1 MHLYNSDK
9 KIFKIN
15 SKFILTNLNPP
26 SPFLLKDAELSV
38 NLNTGKIIS
47 ANKNK
52 NYLKAISANNNTYNY
67 STLIIP
73 GLINAHIHTE
83 LTMASDKNTPHIFSE
98 WVISLIKRRTN
109 LSDKEITDMRQKAYN
124 TSIRA
129 GITAIGDIVPIS
141 QFNKYISDYKK
152 FNEINCGASDFG
164 GTPYK
169 ILKDTELN
177 LAYSAADCGRT
188 GNDIFSTGVPRVK
201 AYIEIIGLDPSL
213 SDGKI
218 KELKDTLNDI
228 IRNDTTINN
237 YKKFISIGVSPHSI
251 YSVSPALFKI
261 LSEKNKQWGL
271 DLTVHTSEHKSE
283 IQFLSEGKGDI
294 SENLLAA
301 LNLKEF
307 NNPSEK
313 YGIKYLTPVQYLKSV
328 GILSPKTSLI
338 HANEV
343 NGDDIKIIKD
353 SKSSIIHCPRSNSF
367 FKSNKLPLRKLL
379 DNNIIVGLG
388 TDSLYSNNSI
398 SILDELKYA
407 RKIHNNLQI
416 DHENIKHNDKDKNNK
431 DSSNSNKNLT
441 CCGVSSK
448 ELFQMATKNNAKI
461 LNIPNVTGTL
471 EKNSCADFVI
481 FKIPEN
487 LELNEIN
494 VFDEIINL
502 EEKDI
507 LKVFIGGKEVYSNY
521 ELTQGNT

>member
-1 MHLYNSDK
+1 VHLYNSDK

-15 SKFILTNLNPP
+15 SKFILTNLNLPA
-26 SPFLLKDAELSV
+26 PFLLKDAELSV

-47 ANKNK
+47 ADGNK
-52 NYLKAISANNNTYNY
+52 NYSGAISANNNTYNY

-109 LSDKEITDMRQKAYN
+109 LSDKEITDIRQKAYN

-129 GITAIGDIVPIS
+129 GVTAIGDIVPIS

-152 FNEINCGASDFG
+152 FNEINCSASDFG
-164 GTPYK
+164 RTHNKNKVLEYTK
-169 ILKDTELN
+169 SNADC
-177 LAYSAADCGRT
+177 SAAGCGRT
-188 GNDIFSTGVPRVK
+188 GNNNDIFSNGVPRVK

-213 SDGKI
+213 SDDKI
-218 KELKDTLNDI
+218 KELKDTLKNDI
-228 IRNDTTINN
+228 NRNDTAVNN
-237 YKKFISIGVSPHSI
+237 YKKFISIGISPHSI

-271 DLTVHTSEHKSE
+271 DLTVHVSEHKSE

-313 YGIKYLTPVQYLKSV
+313 YGIKYSTPIQYLKSI

-367 FKSNKLPLRKLL
+367 FKSNKLPLRKIL
-379 DNNIIVGLG
+379 DNNIIAGLG
-388 TDSLYSNNSI
+388 TDSLYSNDSI

-416 DHENIKHNDKDKNNK
+416 DRENIKYNDKD
-431 DSSNSNKNLT
+431 LIGY
-441 CCGVSSK
+441 GVSSK
-448 ELFQMATKNNAKI
+448 ELFEMATKNNAKI
-461 LNIPNVTGTL
+461 LNIPFVTGTL
-471 EKNSCADFVI
+471 EKNSYADFVI

-507 LKVFIGGKEVYSNY
+507 LKVFIGGEEIYCN
-521 ELTQGNT
+521 GNNN

>member
-1 MHLYNSDK
+1 MYLYNSDK

-15 SKFILTNLNPP
+15 SKFILTNLNLPA
-26 SPFLLKDAELSV
+26 PFLLKDAELSV

-47 ANKNK
+47 ADKNK
-52 NYLKAISANNNTYNY
+52 NYPKAISANNNYNY

-83 LTMASDKNTPHIFSE
+83 LTMAADKNTPHIFSE

-109 LSDKEITDMRQKAYN
+109 LSDKEIADIRQKAYN

-129 GITAIGDIVPIS
+129 GVTAIGDIVPIS

-152 FNEINCGASDFG
+152 FNEINCSALDFERIHNKN
-164 GTPYK
+164 K
-169 ILKDTELN
+169 ILKYTKSD
-177 LAYSAADCGRT
+177 AAHSAAGCGRI
-188 GNDIFSTGVPRVK
+188 GNNNNDIFSTGIPRVK

-213 SDGKI
+213 SNDKI
-218 KELKDTLNDI
+218 KELKDILKNDI
-228 IRNDTTINN
+228 NKNDTAGNN

-271 DLTVHTSEHKSE
+271 DLTVHASEHKSE
-283 IQFLSEGKGDI
+283 IQFLSEGIGDI

-313 YGIKYLTPVQYLKSV
+313 YGIKYSTPVQYLKSV

-343 NGDDIKIIKD
+343 NGDDIKTIKD
-353 SKSSIIHCPRSNSF
+353 LKSSVIHCPRSNSF
-367 FKSNKLPLRKLL
+367 FKSNKLPLRKIL
-379 DNNIIVGLG
+379 DNNIIAGLG
-388 TDSLYSNNSI
+388 TDSLYSNDSI

-416 DHENIKHNDKDKNNK
+416 DHENIKYNDKD
-431 DSSNSNKNLT
+431 LIG
-441 CCGVSSK
+441 CGISSK
-448 ELFQMATKNNAKI
+448 ELFEMATKNNAKI
-461 LNIPNVTGTL
+461 LNIPFVTGTL
-471 EKNSCADFVI
+471 EKNSYADFVI

-507 LKVFIGGKEVYSNY
+507 LKVFIGGKEIYCN
-521 ELTQGNT
+521 GNNN

>member
-1 MHLYNSDK
+1 MYLYNSDK
-9 KIFKIN
+9 KLFKIN
-15 SKFILTNLNPP
+15 SKFILNNLNPP
-26 SPFLLKDAELSV
+26 SPFLLKNAELSI

-47 ANKNK
+47 VNNNKNSPE
-52 NYLKAISANNNTYNY
+52 AISAINNTCNY

-83 LTMASDKNTPHIFSE
+83 LTIASDKNTPHIFSE

-109 LSDKEITDMRQKAYN
+109 LSNKEITDIRQKAYN

-141 QFNKYISDYKK
+141 QFNKYILDYKK
-152 FNEINCGASDFG
+152 FNEINCSVSDFG
-164 GTPYK
+164 KMQYK
-169 ILKDTELN
+169 IFKDTEPN
-177 LAYSAADCGRT
+177 AAYSAAEYGRKS
-188 GNDIFSTGVPRVK
+188 NDIFTTGAPPRVK
-201 AYIEIIGLDPSL
+201 AYIEILGLNPSSL
-213 SDGKI
+213 NYKI

-228 IRNDTTINN
+228 IKNDTIGND
-237 YKKFISIGVSPHSI
+237 YKKFISIGISPHSI

-294 SENLLAA
+294 SENLLTA

-343 NGDDIKIIKD
+343 NGEDIKIIKD
-353 SKSSIIHCPRSNSF
+353 LKSSIIHCPRSNNF
-367 FKSNKLPLRKLL
+367 FKSNKLPLRKIL

-388 TDSLYSNNSI
+388 TDSLYSNDSI

-416 DHENIKHNDKDKNNK
+416 DHENIKHKNKDNDKDF
-431 DSSNSNKNLT
+431 SNSNKDLIV
-441 CCGVSSK
+441 CGVSSK

-521 ELTQGNT
+521 KLT

>member
-1 MHLYNSDK
+1 MYLHNSDK

-26 SPFLLKDAELSV
+26 APFLLKDAELSV

-47 ANKNK
+47 ADKNK
-52 NYLKAISANNNTYNY
+52 NPSGAISANNTYNH

-73 GLINAHIHTE
+73 GLINAHIHSE
-83 LTMASDKNTPHIFSE
+83 LTMTSDKNTPHIFSE

-109 LSDKEITDMRQKAYN
+109 LSDYEIADIRQKAYN
-124 TSIRA
+124 ASIRA
-129 GITAIGDIVPIS
+129 GVTAIGDIVPIS
-141 QFNKYISDYKK
+141 QFNKYMSDYKN
-152 FNEINCGASDFG
+152 FNEINCGASDLG
-164 GTPYK
+164 KTHHKDK
-169 ILKDTELN
+169 ILKYTEPN
-177 LAYSAADCGRT
+177 IVCSVADCVRT
-188 GNDIFSTGVPRVK
+188 DNDIFSTGVPRVK
-201 AYIEIIGLDPSL
+201 VYIEIIGLDPSL
-213 SDGKI
+213 SDDKI

-228 IRNDTTINN
+228 IRNDTAINN
-237 YKKFISIGVSPHSI
+237 YKKFISIGISPHSV

-261 LSEKNKQWGL
+261 LSEKNKQWDL
-271 DLTVHTSEHKSE
+271 DLTVHVSEHKSE

-313 YGIKYLTPVQYLKSV
+313 YGIKYSTPVQYLKSV

-343 NGDDIKIIKD
+343 NCDDIKTIKD

-367 FKSNKLPLRKLL
+367 FKSSKLPLRKIL
-379 DNNIIVGLG
+379 DNNIIAGLG
-388 TDSLYSNNSI
+388 TDSLFSNDSI

-416 DHENIKHNDKDKNNK
+416 DHENIKYSDKD
-431 DSSNSNKNLT
+431 LIG
-441 CCGVSSK
+441 CGVSSK
-448 ELFQMATKNNAKI
+448 ELFEMATKNNAKI
-461 LNIPNVTGTL
+461 LNIPFVTGTL
-471 EKNSCADFVI
+471 EKNSYADFVI

-507 LKVFIGGKEVYSNY
+507 LKVFIGGKEVYNKWK
-521 ELTQGNT
+521 